1 MDSSGKR
8 IPAGWSFV
16 AGTLLGALAA
26 VALPTSTH
34 MAGPKA
40 DGSVGQGRVAVA
52 AAVSAASDASVPAR
66 QPDSASDV
74 APSAGPRE
82 KSETTV
88 SPSEHKLAGHSELE
102 LQLD

>member
-26 VALPTSTH
+26 MALPTSTH

-40 DGSVGQGRVAVA
+40 DRSGQGSVAIA
-52 AAVSAASDASVPAR
+52 AAVGAASDASVPAR
-66 QPDSASDV
+66 PLDPASAV
-74 APSAGPRE
+74 APAARRSDKAPAPR
-82 KSETTV
+82 SEQ
-88 SPSEHKLAGHSELE
+88 KLAAHPELD

>member
-1 MDSSGKR
+1 MDSSRNR

-26 VALPTSTH
+26 VALPTSIH

-40 DGSVGQGRVAVA
+40 DGSVGQGRIAIA
-52 AAVSAASDASVPAR
+52 AAVSAPSDASVPTR
-66 QPDSASDV
+66 QPEPASTV
-74 APSAGPRE
+74 APAARRRHKAPATQ
-82 KSETTV
+82 SEQ
-88 SPSEHKLAGHSELE
+88 KLAGHSELE

>member
-8 IPAGWSFV
+8 ISAGWSFV

-26 VALPTSTH
+26 MALPTSIH

-40 DGSVGQGRVAVA
+40 DGSVGQGRIAIA
-52 AAVSAASDASVPAR
+52 AAVSAASGASVPTR
-66 QPDSASDV
+66 QPEPASAV
-74 APSAGPRE
+74 APAARRRDRALAP
-82 KSETTV
+82 KSEQ
-88 SPSEHKLAGHSELE
+88 KLARHSELE